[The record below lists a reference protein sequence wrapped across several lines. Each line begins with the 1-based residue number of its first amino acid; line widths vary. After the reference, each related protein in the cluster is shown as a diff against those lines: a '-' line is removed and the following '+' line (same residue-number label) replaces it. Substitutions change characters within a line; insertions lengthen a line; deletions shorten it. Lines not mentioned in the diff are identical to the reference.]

1 MNLFDILDQVTSDSF
16 VEESGNDYFYNLHSS
31 IISDHFL
38 GDWSWDLAVKHWSK
52 EDIRL
57 AKQAFKEM
65 A

>member
-1 MNLFDILDQVTSDSF
+1 MTLFDILDEVTSDSF
-16 VEESGNDYFYNLHSS
+16 VEETGNDYFYNLHSS
-31 IISDHFL
+31 IISEHFD